1 MIRGWAVAVF
11 AVGGID
17 ELATL
22 IGEALGVEPVF
33 RTASIESFPFANVFR
48 RVVETAE

>member
-1 MIRGWAVAVF
+1 MF
-11 AVGGID
+11 AVRMS

-33 RTASIESFPFANVFR
+33 RTISIEASPFANILWCM
-48 RVVETAE
+48 VETAE

>member
-11 AVGGID
+11 VVGGID

-22 IGEALGVEPVF
+22 IGEALGVEPVL
-33 RTASIESFPFANVFR
+33 RTVSIESVPSRTFFW